1 MHQQAA
7 HKPLDNSAVRLALAL
22 CAAVVLRYAV
32 FPAAELPF
40 LRFSSVLQPVHSVDW
55 FETSSATCAGYFGN
69 GFTEGLDLVGGSL
82 ACRTNPATRSFFCRA
97 VNLLLNPSD
106 IKMTRGDEK
115 LEDVMGRSESDE
127 LPAFGPRA
135 ARIVVAASASSNW
148 TRVLP
153 TEGLPPPFAMLSS
166 KDAFKFKLLDAMRSV
181 PSPSLAAAGCTFV
194 VSAPVLLLTRME
206 YVNLFH
212 TSTGEQTCFSRQR
225 SVLSMVAAWTVVAAE
240 CSQQSLSDVLPHTQ
254 ASVTGRLSRLF
265 CRLVQRMA
273 GLPHPRLRADDRVRS
288 RRPRRPHARDAGP
301 RGRRAARRIDA
312 APPRTRRLC
321 RRPQRGPHG

>member
-1 MHQQAA
+1 MHPQA
-7 HKPLDNSAVRLALAL
+7 HKLLDNSAVRLALAVS
-22 CAAVVLRYAV
+22 AAVLLRYAV
-32 FPAAELPF
+32 FPAAESPF

-82 ACRTNPATRSFFCRA
+82 ACRTNPATRSFFCR
-97 VNLLLNPSD
+97 VKNLLLNPSD

-153 TEGLPPPFAMLSS
+153 RQGLPPAFATLSS
-166 KDAFKFKLLDAMRSV
+166 KDAFKFKLLEALRTV
-181 PSPSLAAAGCTFV
+181 PAPSLAVAGCKTV

-212 TSTGEQTCFSRQR
+212 TSTGKWSGLRTGLPTKFAVDCVCVGGRGSREPSAERLLAQT
-225 SVLSMVAAWTVVAAE
+225 SV
-240 CSQQSLSDVLPHTQ
+240 SDWQPPSPPPPL
-254 ASVTGRLSRLF
+254 
-265 CRLVQRMA
+265 CRLVQRVA
-273 GLPHPRLRADDRVRS
+273 GFPHPRLRALDRVRS
-288 RRPRRPHARDAGP
+288 GC
-301 RGRRAARRIDA
+301 
-312 APPRTRRLC
+312 T
-321 RRPQRGPHG
+321 